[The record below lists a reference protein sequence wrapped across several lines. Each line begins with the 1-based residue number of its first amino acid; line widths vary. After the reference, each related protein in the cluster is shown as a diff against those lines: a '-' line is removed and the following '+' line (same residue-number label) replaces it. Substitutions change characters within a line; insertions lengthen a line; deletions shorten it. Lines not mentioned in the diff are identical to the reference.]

1 MKRLIHTWPYFC
13 FLSIIAL
20 LAGLTFESIWL
31 DILFAFAS
39 VLFFFLLSLE
49 VIWSGKKRGV
59 LIITSVLIPVL
70 LFAGVRNV
78 LLLFN

>member
-1 MKRLIHTWPYFC
+1 MKRLIDTWPYFC

-31 DILFAFAS
+31 DIVFAFAS
-39 VLFFFLLSLE
+39 LLFFSLLSLE

-78 LLLFN
+78 L